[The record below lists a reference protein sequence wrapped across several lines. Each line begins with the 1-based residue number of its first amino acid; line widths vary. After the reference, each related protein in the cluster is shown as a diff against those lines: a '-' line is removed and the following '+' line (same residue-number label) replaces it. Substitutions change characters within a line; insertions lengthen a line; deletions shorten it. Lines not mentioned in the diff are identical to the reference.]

1 MQGHSIHY
9 CGGGISDFER
19 RYIPLSN
26 YTHRG
31 EKAINNVVICVKMTA
46 GKDVMMIDWIAS
58 VQNSAQASKKK
69 KKKN

>member
-46 GKDVMMIDWIAS
+46 GKDVMMID
-58 VQNSAQASKKK
+58 
-69 KKKN
+69 